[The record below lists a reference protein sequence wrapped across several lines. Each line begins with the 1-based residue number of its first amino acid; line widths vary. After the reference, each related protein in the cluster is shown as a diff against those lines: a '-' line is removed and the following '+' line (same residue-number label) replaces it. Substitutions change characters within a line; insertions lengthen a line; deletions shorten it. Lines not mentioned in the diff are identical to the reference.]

1 MLSGAVLAAISMSLT
16 GGYLVAYKRYFA
28 GYPTFLYLGLVEGA
42 ALCWYVAIGVATGR
56 SVVTFP
62 AGFDAVAVAL
72 LGGVVAV
79 TVGSAVA
86 SVRALQIGDVSYVAP
101 LSKLAPP
108 VVLLIEAV
116 GLGTRVSPSQMAGL
130 CAVTIGVYLL
140 EGTEPGETAGVIG
153 PFRRLTDSTP
163 ARLALA
169 SAVLIG
175 VADVGKRVLLANA
188 TVAPSTLVA
197 VTLAGL
203 TIGTLPIGLRRWKA
217 RPTRRTAWVGLAA
230 AGLVLATADHLTA
243 LALATTPASV
253 VVPILSGQALVA
265 VVLGGRL
272 LGETATRRR
281 LVATA
286 STSLGIVLVVLG

>member
-1 MLSGAVLAAISMSLT
+1 MSLT

-28 GYPTFLYLGLVEGA
+28 GYPTFLYLGIVEGA
-42 ALCWYVAIGVATGR
+42 ALCWYVTIGVATGR
-56 SVVTFP
+56 AVVAVP

-72 LGGVVAV
+72 LGGVVAL

-86 SVRALQIGDVSYVAP
+86 SVRALQVGEVSYVAP

-108 VVLLIEAV
+108 VVLLVEVV
-116 GLGTRVSPSQMAGL
+116 GLGERLSPPQVVGL
-130 CAVTIGVYLL
+130 CAATVGVYLL
-140 EGTEPGETAGVIG
+140 EGTDGADGEAAGALG
-153 PFRRLTDSTP
+153 PIRRLVDSTP

-169 SAVLIG
+169 AAVLIG
-175 VADVGKRVLLANA
+175 VADVGKRVLLADA
-188 TVAPSTLVA
+188 TVAPPTLVA

-203 TIGTLPIGLRRWKA
+203 TVGTLPIGLRRWEA
-217 RPTRRTAWVGLAA
+217 RPKRPSAWLGLIAV
-230 AGLVLATADHLTA
+230 GLVLATADHLTA

-253 VVPILSGQALVA
+253 VVPVLSGQALVA

-281 LVATA
+281 FVATA
-286 STSLGIVLVVLG
+286 STSLGIVLVALG